1 MRATKRVG
9 RALRSELAVTVFLPT
24 MLIAFRLGIL
34 MTTLPLYADEFTD
47 SYSLI
52 SFVVSAAALGTLLMD
67 VPAGAILGRLGL
79 RSTMIGGTLMVCLG
93 TLPLA
98 FVNDIR
104 AAMALRI
111 LAGIGTAFWGLSRH
125 ALIASATPV
134 EQRGRVLSTFGG
146 INRMGVLLG
155 PAAGGF
161 IASSLGL
168 RASFVVAGSMSLIA
182 LFVAIRWVHDIEQL
196 AKGKP
201 GRWRIVGKTV
211 RTYWRDLSAAGVA
224 QIFAQMVR
232 TGRLLIIPLYAANA
246 LDLGSA
252 RIGLI
257 MSTSSLIEVI
267 MFVPAGFLM
276 DRFGRKTASVPC
288 FAIMAIG
295 MALIPLATG
304 FWGLLIVASII
315 GVGNGLGSGS
325 MMTLGADLAPPEAT
339 GEFLG
344 LWRLIGDSGGFLG
357 PIVVGVVAAA
367 LSLNGSAWALSIVGI
382 IAALTLALLVRE
394 TRVEP
399 VVVAQGGTAAG
410 GD

>member
-1 MRATKRVG
+1 
-9 RALRSELAVTVFLPT
+9 
-24 MLIAFRLGIL
+24 
-34 MTTLPLYADEFTD
+34 
-47 SYSLI
+47 
-52 SFVVSAAALGTLLMD
+52 
-67 VPAGAILGRLGL
+67 
-79 RSTMIGGTLMVCLG
+79 
-93 TLPLA
+93 
-98 FVNDIR
+98 
-104 AAMALRI
+104 
-111 LAGIGTAFWGLSRH
+111 
-125 ALIASATPV
+125 
-134 EQRGRVLSTFGG
+134 
-146 INRMGVLLG
+146 
-155 PAAGGF
+155 
-161 IASSLGL
+161 
-168 RASFVVAGSMSLIA
+168 
-182 LFVAIRWVHDIEQL
+182 
-196 AKGKP
+196 
-201 GRWRIVGKTV
+201 
-211 RTYWRDLSAAGVA
+211 
-224 QIFAQMVR
+224 MVR

-304 FWGLLIVASII
+304 FWGLLVVASII

-357 PIVVGVVAAA
+357 PIVVGVVAGA

>member
-1 MRATKRVG
+1 
-9 RALRSELAVTVFLPT
+9 LTVFLPT
-24 MLIAFRLGIL
+24 ILISFGQGIL
-34 MTTLPLYADEFTD
+34 LTTLPLFASEFTD

-79 RSTMIGGTLMVCLG
+79 RTTMLGGTLLVCLG

-98 FVNDIR
+98 FVDDIR
-104 AAMALRI
+104 AAMVLRV
-111 LAGIGTAFWGLSRH
+111 LAGVGTAFWGLSRH

-134 EQRGRVLSTFGG
+134 DQRGRVLSTFGG
-146 INRMGVLLG
+146 VNRMGVLLG

-161 IASSLGL
+161 IASTAGL
-168 RASFVVAGSMSLIA
+168 RPSFIVAGSMSLVA
-182 LFVAIRWVHDIEQL
+182 LFVAYKYVHEREEL
-196 AKGKP
+196 GTGKP
-201 GRWRIVGKTV
+201 GRWSIVGRTM

-232 TGRLLIIPLYAANA
+232 TGRLLIIPLFAANE
-246 LDLGSA
+246 LGLGA
-252 RIGLI
+252 AQIGLI
-257 MSTSSLIEVI
+257 MSISSVIEVV
-267 MFVPAGFLM
+267 MFFPAGVLM

-295 MALIPLATG
+295 MALIPLTSG
-304 FWGLLIVASII
+304 FVGLLLVSCFI

-344 LWRLIGDSGGFLG
+344 IWRLIGDSGGFLG
-357 PIVVGVVAAA
+357 PIVVGVVAGL
-367 LSLNGSAWALSIVGI
+367 LSLQGSAWALSVVGVL
-382 IAALTLALLVRE
+382 AALSLALLVRE
-394 TRVEP
+394 TRVVP
-399 VVVAQGGTAAG
+399 VKVSQSGTSAG
-410 GD
+410 GV